1 MITVSVQSDE
11 RSLTQILDKLWF
23 EKGYDFRGYKISSIK
38 RRITRRMGL
47 NNIESYER
55 YINFLDSSPAEYHR
69 LLYDLTIKV
78 TGFFR
83 DAYPFYILRDRV
95 LPDIISM
102 KQTKQSPPLSPLPQ
116 GEGRNIPATRG
127 CNPLLSPSLPA
138 CRQAGMGGGE
148 GEGKKKEGEKKY
160 FQGKGASNEIR
171 IWCPGCATGEEPY
184 SIGMLLLEALKEDA
198 GRFNIKIFGT
208 DICKDTLEKARL
220 GVYHYSFIEV
230 MEKGYR
236 DSYFIPHENNYRIK
250 YCVRQMV
257 RYGIHNLVN
266 HPPIS
271 HLDLLLCRNVLIY
284 FDKGL
289 QEKVFRD
296 FYYALRPKGYLVL
309 GKSEVIINEF
319 RDAFIEIDRKARVY
333 QKV

>member
-1 MITVSVQSDE
+1 MSTVSVQSDE
-11 RSLTQILDKLWF
+11 CSLTQILDKLWF

-38 RRITRRMGL
+38 RRVTRRMGL

-55 YINFLDSSPAEYHR
+55 YMSFLDSSPAEYHR

-102 KQTKQSPPLSPLPQ
+102 KQTKQSPPLSPRSANLVP
-116 GEGRNIPATRG
+116 P
-127 CNPLLSPSLPA
+127 PL
-138 CRQAGMGGGE
+138 MGGGE
-148 GEGKKKEGEKKY
+148 GEGEKKEGEKKY
-160 FQGKGASNEIR
+160 FQGKDVANEIR

-184 SIGMLLLEALKEDA
+184 SIGMLLLEALKKDA

-236 DSYFIPHENNYRIK
+236 DNYFIPHDNNYRIK

-284 FDKGL
+284 FDRGL

-333 QKV
+333 QKI

>member
-1 MITVSVQSDE
+1 MSTVSVQSDE
-11 RSLTQILDKLWF
+11 CSLTQILDKLWF

-38 RRITRRMGL
+38 RRVTRRMGL

-55 YINFLDSSPAEYHR
+55 YRSFLDSSPAEYHR

-95 LPDIISM
+95 LPDIISSPPF
-102 KQTKQSPPLSPLPQ
+102 KNPPLSPF
-116 GEGRNIPATRG
+116 AK
-127 CNPLLSPSLPA
+127 
-138 CRQAGMGGGE
+138 GGYKGIN
-148 GEGKKKEGEKKY
+148 GGFSGQNLWKKER
-160 FQGKGASNEIR
+160 EIR

-198 GRFNIKIFGT
+198 GRLNIKIFGT
-208 DICKDTLEKARL
+208 DICRDTLEKARL

-236 DSYFIPHENNYRIK
+236 DNYFIPHDNNYRIK

-296 FYYALRPKGYLVL
+296 FYYALRPKGYLAL

-333 QKV
+333 QKI